1 MTSTIRIIVIFIM
14 LAAFPFGGGN
24 AFVETKTFIKDY
36 TYQAG

>member
-1 MTSTIRIIVIFIM
+1 M
-14 LAAFPFGGGN
+14 LAASPFGGVN